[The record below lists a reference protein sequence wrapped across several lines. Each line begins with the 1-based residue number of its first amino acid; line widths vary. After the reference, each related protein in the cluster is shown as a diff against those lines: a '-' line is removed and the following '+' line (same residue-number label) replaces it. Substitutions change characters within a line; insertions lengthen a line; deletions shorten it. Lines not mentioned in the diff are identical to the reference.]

1 MRRWAGIIGSILLG
15 IPAYALFAP
24 APVGD
29 TTYAAV
35 AGSSMRPSLTEGD
48 LAVLRRGAYGLGDVV
63 AYRTSGPIVLHRIVA
78 IDGEHVTLKGDANAW
93 SDSAR
98 PTRAELLGKVWF
110 SVPNAGILL
119 GRGSITALL
128 VLVPVAL
135 ARQARAARRRR
146 RADRPPPLALA
157 RAAPDAEGDRRGA
170 IGTGSIAIFFA
181 LLATAT
187 FALPVNTTEHHSY
200 TQHGSLTYAGSAS
213 PDAAYPD
220 GRVATGDPVFLRIV
234 DRLAVT
240 FTYAIASDD
249 TPTMEGALSMVAT
262 IGDRGSRWS
271 RTIALRPPT
280 RFLAPRQTT
289 SATLDLAALR
299 AMTQRFERI
308 TGQQPP
314 HYDVSVVATVDL
326 VGTLAQ
332 TPAKATLTAT
342 IPFTMNGQLL
352 QPTEEP
358 SGAPPA
364 YAVARPGSVRASVGR
379 PPTLIG
385 VGYLPLRAAAG
396 SGMLIFLAL
405 SLPYARRARRAV
417 LRYPR
422 RIARMI
428 VEARADATRAPAR
441 STVLVTSMEDLAW
454 IAHRGNR
461 PILHERREDADVF
474 EVHDSDVVYRF
485 ETAKADATA

>member
-1 MRRWAGIIGSILLG
+1 MRRWAGIIGSILLV

-24 APVGD
+24 APVGH

-48 LAVLRRGAYGLGDVV
+48 LAVLRRGAYGPGDVV
-63 AYRTSGPIVLHRIVA
+63 AYRTSGQVVLHRIVA

-119 GRGSITALL
+119 GRGSLTVLL
-128 VLVPVAL
+128 VLALLAL

-146 RADRPPPLALA
+146 RADRPPQLALA
-157 RAAPDAEGDRRGA
+157 RATPDAESDRRGA
-170 IGTGSIAIFFA
+170 IATGSIAISFA
-181 LLATAT
+181 LLAAAT
-187 FALPVNTTEHHSY
+187 FALPGNATEDLSY

-249 TPTMEGALSMVAT
+249 TPTLEGALSMVAT

-271 RTIALRPPT
+271 RTITLRPPT

-299 AMTQRFERI
+299 AITQRFERI

-332 TPAKATLTAT
+332 IPAQATLTAT

-364 YAVARPGSVRASVGR
+364 YAVARPGSVRAVGR
-379 PPTLIG
+379 PLTLIG

-441 STVLVTSMEDLAW
+441 SLILVTSMEDLAW

-461 PILHERREDADVF
+461 PILHEHHEDADVF

-485 ETAKADATA
+485 EAAKADATA